1 MENTNLPYTGC
12 SRSCY

>member
-1 MENTNLPYTGC
+1 MGNTNLPYTGC